1 LYPAATFA
9 KALHGRKHPHAP
21 ERGYEQRGGCSSMI
35 NPPPAIEPFA
45 RFWHR
50 WDMAEVQRVSV
61 PRQPASLDLQELID
75 SHGDRLLRS
84 ACLLCG
90 DETEAQDL
98 VQETFV
104 QALKSGHR
112 FRGDSAVY
120 TWLHGILLN
129 LCRRHL
135 RKQKRLVFEEERV
148 LKETSQPSPADG
160 LDQDFCA
167 TGLALAV
174 EKLSPEHREV
184 IVLRYYENLKIEEIA
199 RQTGVS
205 KGTVKSRLHY
215 AVRCLEQLIPKE
227 MNLFVSSGTHSQET

>member
-1 LYPAATFA
+1 
-9 KALHGRKHPHAP
+9 
-21 ERGYEQRGGCSSMI
+21 M
-35 NPPPAIEPFA
+35 
-45 RFWHR
+45 
-50 WDMAEVQRVSV
+50 
-61 PRQPASLDLQELID
+61 DLQELVD
-75 SHGDRLLRS
+75 SHGNRLLRS

-104 QALKSGHR
+104 QALKSAHR
-112 FRGDSAVY
+112 FRGDSAVH

-129 LCRRHL
+129 LCRRHF

-148 LKETSQPSPADG
+148 LKETVQPVPADE
-160 LDQDFCA
+160 LDRDFCA
-167 TGLALAV
+167 KALAQAV
-174 EKLSPEHREV
+174 QKLSSEHREV

-215 AVRCLEQLIPKE
+215 AVRCLEQFIPRE
-227 MNLFVSSGTHSQET
+227 MNLFVSGDTHNGEP